1 MLSKIFNI
9 LKKRLKQK
17 EPEEEE
23 EEEVSAIEEG
33 TFLDNPCAHVLI
45 EVDEEGDFVIGF
57 NAATTTLDAVNSI
70 GNLIF
75 LINSGSLS
83 AFFVKS
89 LQLWTEEVEGEER
102 EERETFVTLIFA
114 QWNETHTEH
123 EGMLEKLQET
133 QQNTGSQSAVDPSRV
148 FNLRK
153 YL

>member
-23 EEEVSAIEEG
+23 EEVLTTEEG
-33 TFLDNPCAHVLI
+33 TFLDNPCAHLLI
-45 EVDEEGDFVIGF
+45 EVDEEGDFVVGF
-57 NAATTTLDAVNSI
+57 DATTTTLEAVSSI

-133 QQNTGSQSAVDPSRV
+133 QQNTASQSAVDPSRV

>member
-23 EEEVSAIEEG
+23 EEVLTTEEG
-33 TFLDNPCAHVLI
+33 TFLDNPCVLI
-45 EVDEEGDFVIGF
+45 EVDEEGDFVVGF
-57 NAATTTLDAVNSI
+57 DATTTTLEAVSSI

-133 QQNTGSQSAVDPSRV
+133 QQNSDSQSAVDPSRV

>member
-23 EEEVSAIEEG
+23 DVSEIEEG

-133 QQNTGSQSAVDPSRV
+133 QQNTASQSAVDPSRV